1 MRIQPSMKT
10 RSAHNSASIL
20 GPAHLTA
27 CHDVSCRGKG
37 VEIDRKLMPSYAT
50 KKNVFGKSTMPTAG

>member
-1 MRIQPSMKT
+1 MKT